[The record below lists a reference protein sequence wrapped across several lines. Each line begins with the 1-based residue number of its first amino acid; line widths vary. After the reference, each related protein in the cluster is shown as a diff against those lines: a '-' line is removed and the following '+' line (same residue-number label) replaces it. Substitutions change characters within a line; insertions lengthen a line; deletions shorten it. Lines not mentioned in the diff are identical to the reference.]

1 MGSLNNCLPDD
12 TLFLSH
18 RNDPALMGELWT
30 FLFSR
35 VWIDNWTSCADRAW
49 KASKRRGEKVMILG
63 SCYSAG
69 VHNAQDRTA
78 RYDLQILWEK
88 ALAGVS
94 CGREEILCML
104 LLLHL
109 KLWWCFAKK
118 ITCKT
123 LGCWK
128 PSWKAS
134 KRLLEV
140 SLVLSTA
147 SVACTQEYKQWTHL
161 QWVACLSEH
170 TYFVSEKWEHLLGF
184 NVKINTDMMP
194 PGFTYL
200 EKANFGNL
208 MKFFT

>member
-1 MGSLNNCLPDD
+1 M
-12 TLFLSH
+12 TLCFWATEMILRSWVNYELSYS
-18 RNDPALMGELWT
+18 AG
-30 FLFSR
+30 
-35 VWIDNWTSCADRAW
+35 VWNDNWTSCADRAW

-63 SCYSAG
+63 SCYSAD

-88 ALAGVS
+88 ALARVS

-123 LGCWK
+123 LGCRK

-140 SLVLSTA
+140 SSVLSTE
-147 SVACTQEYKQWTHL
+147 SVACTQEYKQWTHYTFQTL
-161 QWVACLSEH
+161 VRSRNA
-170 TYFVSEKWEHLLGF
+170 FAVSGMSVWAHLFCFRKVRTFIRL
-184 NVKINTDMMP
+184 
-194 PGFTYL
+194 
-200 EKANFGNL
+200 
-208 MKFFT
+208 